1 MAIFNLTDI
10 SFGKSSL
17 FGGSKTLVGGKY
29 ESNLHRYPVDIGDT
43 NRGHYMV
50 IHINVQ
56 DQTNY
61 SSYEYTG
68 DDPTAI
74 ANAKAYQKLNL
85 NTSVGTI
92 GSGLS
97 SIGSSIGSNETVSS
111 LSSTLGSGLSNL
123 AGVFSSAAPGVSS
136 FIGGFFGEMGGVA
149 EDAYKAYSSPA
160 AIRTVRRVTDTIAL
174 YMPDTLTFQNVQHY
188 TDLTTGKNEIAAA
201 ISAAAGFAKNV
212 QSGSSASSMGAGIA
226 KNLSPYLLSRLAN
239 RLGGDIGTS
248 AFSTVTGLVE
258 NPMLELLYT
267 SPDFRSFSFTFMFY
281 PTSQQEA
288 QSVLKIIN
296 RLQFHQAPELKRE
309 FNGYYLIPPSEFDI
323 KFYCNGQINTNIPPI
338 STCVLQSVD
347 VDYAPHGFT
356 AYEVPGQT
364 TPSEGG
370 TGMPVAIQLTL
381 QFREAEIMTK
391 DNFNTEHFMK
401 DMEQE
406 GTVIDDNVPSN
417 ITGSG
422 YNFGQEMPT
431 SIGDS
436 YKKFL
441 SNK

>member
-17 FGGSKTLVGGKY
+17 SGGSKTLVGGKY
-29 ESNLHRYPVDIGDT
+29 ESNLHRYPIDIGET

-68 DDPTAI
+68 DDPSAI
-74 ANAKAYQKLNL
+74 ANAKAHQKLNL
-85 NTSVGTI
+85 NTSVGAA
-92 GSGLS
+92 GSALGK
-97 SIGSSIGSNETVSS
+97 
-111 LSSTLGSGLSNL
+111 LGSAAYDATGSY
-123 AGVFSSAAPGVSS
+123 GQKFSSMIGDLTNSFSAAAPGVSS
-136 FIGGFFGEMGGVA
+136 FLGGMFGQLGAVA
-149 EDAYKAYSSPA
+149 EDAYKAYTSPGG
-160 AIRTVRRVTDTIAL
+160 IRTVRRVTDTIAL

-212 QSGSSASSMGAGIA
+212 QSGSSPAAMGAGIA
-226 KNLSPYLLSRLAN
+226 KNLSPYMLSRLAE
-239 RLGGDIGTS
+239 RLGGDLGKS

-281 PTSQQEA
+281 PRSQQEA

-323 KFYCNGQINTNIPPI
+323 KFYCNGQINTNIPAI

-356 AYEVPGQT
+356 AYEVPGQI

-391 DNFNTEHFMK
+391 DNFNTEQYTK
-401 DMEQE
+401 DTSQE
-406 GTVIDDNVPSN
+406 GSVIGDVVNPYKN
-417 ITGSG
+417 IGSG
-422 YNFGQEMPT
+422 YNFGREIPK

-436 YKKFL
+436 YMKFL
-441 SNK
+441 NNK